1 MSAAL
6 PFEDRDDA
14 ARRLTN
20 ALARFASRQP
30 LVLAIPRGGVPMGR
44 VIADAL
50 GGELDV
56 VLVRKL
62 GAPGK
67 PEVAIGSV
75 DEHGGIAL
83 SDFARTAGAD
93 AGYLRR
99 EAEKQLELLRE
110 RRRAY
115 RGHAPAKDIAGC
127 SVIVVDD
134 GLATGATM
142 AAALRMARAQQPR
155 ELVCAVPVASREG
168 LAEVEGLADEVVCLA
183 QPRPFGAVG
192 YYYRHFDQVADAE
205 VMAAL
210 TAPPR
215 EGLR

>member
-1 MSAAL
+1 
-6 PFEDRDDA
+6 
-14 ARRLTN
+14 
-20 ALARFASRQP
+20 
-30 LVLAIPRGGVPMGR
+30 MGR

-99 EAEKQLELLRE
+99 EAESSSNCCANAGVPTADM
-110 RRRAY
+110 RRR
-115 RGHAPAKDIAGC
+115 RT
-127 SVIVVDD
+127 SR
-134 GLATGATM
+134 
-142 AAALRMARAQQPR
+142 AAA
-155 ELVCAVPVASREG
+155 
-168 LAEVEGLADEVVCLA
+168 
-183 QPRPFGAVG
+183 
-192 YYYRHFDQVADAE
+192 
-205 VMAAL
+205 
-210 TAPPR
+210 
-215 EGLR
+215 